1 MKVWSLG
8 RISAAVLIAAVLGA
22 CSGQGRPA
30 SENLQATAGSLQG
43 TAGLGDVKSAIASTT
58 GYSKDALELL
68 ASPAHLRIVVSD
80 NTLAHSNQMDRENA
94 ASTIV
99 TAAEQAMGSHPQFA
113 TVQVISVA
121 IIHTS
126 QIEGADRD
134 SHTED
139 VLEFRR
145 GPNQRFAHHLT

>member
-1 MKVWSLG
+1 MKVWSVR
-8 RISAAVLIAAVLGA
+8 RISAAALLAAALSA
-22 CSGQGRPA
+22 CGGQGPPA
-30 SENLQATAGSLQG
+30 SGDLQSTQG
-43 TAGLGDVKSAIASTT
+43 NPQETVGLGDIKSAIASTS

-94 ASTIV
+94 ANTIV
-99 TAAEQAMGSHPQFA
+99 TSAEQAMSSHPQFVA
-113 TVQVISVA
+113 VQVISVA

-145 GPNQRFAHHLT
+145 GPNQRFAHHIT